1 VAVCPGFTIRRMQYD
16 RLSVPSCGSCFICFL
31 LSLTQHCLYVQCLV
45 AVGTDLLALT
55 VLRAPGEA
63 GADIAIGSSQ
73 RFGLPLGY
81 GGPHAGFFATRE
93 AFMRIMPGRVV
104 GVTRQVD
111 LLICCCLAMPRL
123 VVVLPGT
130 IDAKYCAKT

>member
-1 VAVCPGFTIRRMQYD
+1 
-16 RLSVPSCGSCFICFL
+16 LFIL
-31 LSLTQHCLYVQCLV
+31 QSLV

-55 VLRAPGEA
+55 LLRSPGEA

-104 GVTRQVD
+104 GVTRHVGR
-111 LLICCCLAMPRL
+111 IFVY
-123 VVVLPGT
+123 VVY
-130 IDAKYCAKT
+130 I